1 MKKGWTV
8 KVFFLTFILAILFSL
23 IANLLGDFNNL
34 VLIICII
41 AIIFIGII
49 FDIIGTSVLSA
60 STKVLHSKATQ
71 KMKGAKSAINLVKNS
86 STVSSI
92 CNDVVGDI
100 CGIISGSLVTV
111 LIINLFKTNN
121 ISLFNVLITSLLSS
135 LTVGGKAIGK
145 VIAIKKSNDIVFTVG
160 KIIAF
165 IKKEK

>member
-121 ISLFNVLITSLLSS
+121 VSLFNVLITSLLSS